1 LPAHSGLTHFD
12 LAPYQ
17 APLLFLAAAGIVV
30 PVFKRLRLSPVLG
43 FLLAGMLIGP
53 HGLGRLD
60 QIMPVEIPF
69 LAKSDRIAV
78 LAEFGVVFL
87 MFNMGLE
94 LSLERLVL
102 LRRYVFG
109 LGAAQVA
116 ACGLALMVCARL
128 FGQSWPASATLA
140 IALALSSTAIVMPV
154 LAEKKRLNS
163 FSGRAIFS
171 VLLFQDLLVAPLLL
185 VMSMSAE
192 GGRADIA
199 WTFASAIAALGLIAG
214 IGRIALRPFFQLV
227 AAARSNDVF
236 IAACLLVVT
245 ATAVAA
251 AYAGLSMALG
261 AFIAGLL
268 LAETEFRR
276 AVELTIEPFKGLLL
290 GLFFVSVGADLDP
303 LRILANP
310 LPTLGLA
317 LGLTALKAPIVAA
330 LARAFGAPI
339 RKAREIGLLL
349 APGGEFAFL
358 ILGAAAA
365 ANILPKE
372 LAGDAM
378 IGVTLSMT
386 LIPSLASFAMRPPKT
401 APAPES
407 QPPDLQAAERVFIV
421 GYGRVGQIV
430 AELMRAHKLDYLC
443 IDADPGVAAAAREKE
458 KGEPVYWGD
467 ATRPDFLANC
477 GLATARA
484 VVVTMHTPSAVD
496 AVVRIARAARPDLTI
511 VARARDALHA
521 RHLYALGATDAVPE
535 TTEAS
540 LQLSEAALV
549 DIGIPMGLVIA
560 SIHEQRDIYRK
571 ALIAEGDVAASAPRP
586 FSARRKKR

>member
-1 LPAHSGLTHFD
+1 MPAHLD

-17 APLLFLAAAGIVV
+17 APLLFLVAAGVVV
-30 PVFKRLRLSPVLG
+30 PLFKKLRLSPVLG

-53 HGLGRLD
+53 HGLGRINEVLG
-60 QIMPVEIPF
+60 VGIPF
-69 LAKSDRIAV
+69 LAKSDQIAT

-94 LSLERLVL
+94 LSLERLIL

-109 LGAAQVA
+109 LGAAQAA
-116 ACGLALMVCARL
+116 ACGLALMICAHL
-128 FGQSWPASATLA
+128 FGQDWAASATLG
-140 IALALSSTAIVMPV
+140 IALALSSTAIVVPV

-192 GGRADIA
+192 SGHDLLLTLGYA
-199 WTFASAIAALGLIAG
+199 FAALGLIAG
-214 IGRIALRPFFQLV
+214 VGRVVLRPFFQLV
-227 AAARSNDVF
+227 AAARSNDLF
-236 IAACLLVVT
+236 IAACLLVVI

-251 AYAGLSMALG
+251 ASAGLSMALG

-268 LAETEFRR
+268 LAETEYRR
-276 AVELTIEPFKGLLL
+276 AVELTIAPFQGLLL

-303 LRILANP
+303 LRVIAHP
-310 LPTLGLA
+310 VTTLGLA
-317 LGLTALKAPIVAA
+317 LGLTALKAPIVAG
-330 LARAFGAPI
+330 LARAFGAKGQ
-339 RKAREIGLLL
+339 KAREIGLLL

-358 ILGAAAA
+358 ILAAAV
-365 ANILPKE
+365 
-372 LAGDAM
+372 LAGIVSKQLADDAM
-378 IGVTLSMT
+378 IAVTLSMT
-386 LIPSLASFAMRPPKT
+386 FIPLIANFASRKPK
-401 APAPES
+401 AGVVEIAAPE
-407 QPPDLQAAERVFIV
+407 LAAAERVLII

-430 AELMRAHKLDYLC
+430 AELMRAHQLDYIC
-443 IDADPGVAAAAREKE
+443 IDADPGVAAAAREK
-458 KGEPVYWGD
+458 GEPVYWGE

-477 GLATARA
+477 GLATAKA
-484 VVVTMHTPSAVD
+484 VVITMHTPSAVD
-496 AVVRIARAARPDLTI
+496 EVVRIARAARPDLTI

-549 DIGIPMGLVIA
+549 DIGVPMGLVIA
-560 SIHEQRDIYRK
+560 SIHEQRDLYRK
-571 ALIAEGDVAASAPRP
+571 ALIAEGDVAATAPRP

>member
-1 LPAHSGLTHFD
+1 MPAHLD

-17 APLLFLAAAGIVV
+17 APLLFLVAAGVVV
-30 PVFKRLRLSPVLG
+30 PLFKKLRLSPVLG

-53 HGLGRLD
+53 YGLGRINEVLG
-60 QIMPVEIPF
+60 VGIPF
-69 LAKSDRIAV
+69 LAKSDQIAT

-94 LSLERLVL
+94 LSLERLIL

-109 LGAAQVA
+109 LGAAQAA
-116 ACGLALMVCARL
+116 ACGLALMICAHL
-128 FGQSWPASATLA
+128 LGQDWAASATLG
-140 IALALSSTAIVMPV
+140 IALALSSTAIVVPV

-192 GGRADIA
+192 SGHDLLLTLGYA
-199 WTFASAIAALGLIAG
+199 FAALGLIAG
-214 IGRIALRPFFQLV
+214 VGRVVLRPFFQLV
-227 AAARSNDVF
+227 AAARSNDLF
-236 IAACLLVVT
+236 IAACLLVVI

-251 AYAGLSMALG
+251 ASAGLSMALG

-268 LAETEFRR
+268 LAETEYRR
-276 AVELTIEPFKGLLL
+276 AVELTIAPFQGLLL

-303 LRILANP
+303 LRVIAHP
-310 LPTLGLA
+310 VTTLGLA
-317 LGLTALKAPIVAA
+317 LGLTALKAPIVAG
-330 LARAFGAPI
+330 LARAFGAKGQ
-339 RKAREIGLLL
+339 KAREIGLLL

-358 ILGAAAA
+358 ILAAAV
-365 ANILPKE
+365 
-372 LAGDAM
+372 LAGIVSKQLADDAM
-378 IGVTLSMT
+378 IAVTLSMT
-386 LIPSLASFAMRPPKT
+386 FIPLIANFASRKPK
-401 APAPES
+401 AGVVEIAAPE
-407 QPPDLQAAERVFIV
+407 LAAAERVLII

-430 AELMRAHKLDYLC
+430 AELMRAHQLDYIC
-443 IDADPGVAAAAREKE
+443 IDADPGVAAAAREK
-458 KGEPVYWGD
+458 GEPVYWGE

-477 GLATARA
+477 GLATAKA
-484 VVVTMHTPSAVD
+484 VVITMHTPSAVD
-496 AVVRIARAARPDLTI
+496 EVVRIARAARPDLTI

-549 DIGIPMGLVIA
+549 DIGVPMGLVIA
-560 SIHEQRDIYRK
+560 SIHEQRDLYRK
-571 ALIAEGDVAASAPRP
+571 ALIAEGDVAATAPRP

>member
-1 LPAHSGLTHFD
+1 LPTHFD

-17 APLLFLAAAGIVV
+17 APLLFLVAAGVVV
-30 PVFKRLRLSPVLG
+30 PLFKKLRLSPVLG

-60 QIMPVEIPF
+60 EVASIGIPF
-69 LAKSDRIAV
+69 LAKNERIAA

-109 LGAAQVA
+109 LGAAQAA
-116 ACGLALMVCARL
+116 ACALALMLCAKL
-128 FGQSWPASATLA
+128 LGQSWAASATLG
-140 IALALSSTAIVMPV
+140 IALALSSTAIVVPV

-185 VMSMSAE
+185 VMSMAAE
-192 GGRADIA
+192 GDKSDLL
-199 WTFASAIAALGLIAG
+199 WTFASAFAALGLIAG
-214 IGRIALRPFFQLV
+214 VGRVALRPFFQLV
-227 AAARSNDVF
+227 AAARSNDLF
-236 IAACLLVVT
+236 IAACLLVVM

-268 LAETEFRR
+268 LAETEYRR
-276 AVELTIEPFKGLLL
+276 AVELTIAPFQGLLL

-303 LRILANP
+303 LRILAHP
-310 LPTLGLA
+310 LTTLGLA
-317 LGLTALKAPIVAA
+317 LGLTALKAPIVAG
-330 LARAFGAPI
+330 LARAFGAKGQ
-339 RKAREIGLLL
+339 KAKEIGLLL

-358 ILGAAAA
+358 ILGAAVLGG
-365 ANILPKE
+365 IVPKE
-372 LAGDAM
+372 LADDAM

-386 LIPSLASFAMRPPKT
+386 LIPLLASLAMRKRKGA
-401 APAPES
+401 APVEAAAPE
-407 QPPDLQAAERVFIV
+407 LAAAERVLII
-421 GYGRVGQIV
+421 GYGRVGQTV
-430 AELMRAHKLDYLC
+430 AELMRAHKLDFLC
-443 IDADPGVAAAAREKE
+443 IDADPSVAAAAREN
-458 KGEPVYWGD
+458 GDAVYWGD

-477 GLATARA
+477 GLATAKA
-484 VVVTMHTPSAVD
+484 VIVTMHTPSAVD
-496 AVVRIARAARPDLTI
+496 EVVRLSRAARPDLTI

-535 TTEAS
+535 TVEAS

-549 DIGIPMGLVIA
+549 DIGVPMGLVIA
-560 SIHEQRDIYRK
+560 SIHEQRDLYRK
-571 ALIAEGDVAASAPRP
+571 ALIAEGDVAATAPRP
-586 FSARRKKR
+586 FSARRRKR

>member
-1 LPAHSGLTHFD
+1 LPAHFD

-17 APLLFLAAAGIVV
+17 APLLFLVAAGVVV
-30 PVFKRLRLSPVLG
+30 PLFKKLRLSPVLG

-53 HGLGRLD
+53 HGLGRIDSL
-60 QIMPVEIPF
+60 MPVPIPF
-69 LAKSDRIAV
+69 LAKTERIAE

-109 LGAAQVA
+109 LGAAQAA
-116 ACGLALMVCARL
+116 ACGLALMLAARL
-128 FGQSWPASATLA
+128 FGQSWAASATLA
-140 IALALSSTAIVMPV
+140 IALALSSTAIVVPV

-163 FSGRAIFS
+163 YSGRAIFS

-192 GGRADIA
+192 GGKTDML
-199 WTFASAIAALGLIAG
+199 WTFAYAFAALGLIAG
-214 IGRIALRPFFQLV
+214 VGRVALRPFFQLV
-227 AAARSNDVF
+227 AAARSNDLF
-236 IAACLLVVT
+236 IAACLLVVM

-268 LAETEFRR
+268 LAETEYRR
-276 AVELTIEPFKGLLL
+276 AVELTIAPFQGLLL

-303 LRILANP
+303 LRVLAHP
-310 LPTLGLA
+310 LTTLGLA
-317 LGLTALKAPIVAA
+317 LGLTALKAPIVAG
-330 LARAFGAPI
+330 LARAFGAKGQ
-339 RKAREIGLLL
+339 KAKEIGLLL

-358 ILGAAAA
+358 ILGAAVLAD
-365 ANILPKE
+365 IVPKE
-372 LAGDAM
+372 LADDAM
-378 IGVTLSMT
+378 IAVTLSMT
-386 LIPSLASFAMRPPKT
+386 LIPALASFAMRKPKGPPLAEST
-401 APAPES
+401 APELAS
-407 QPPDLQAAERVFIV
+407 AERVIII
-421 GYGRVGQIV
+421 GYGRVGQTV
-430 AELMRAHKLDYLC
+430 AELMRAHKLDTLC
-443 IDADPGVAAAAREKE
+443 IDSDPGVAAAARE

-467 ATRPDFLANC
+467 ATRPDFLQNC
-477 GLATARA
+477 GLATAKA

-496 AVVRIARAARPDLTI
+496 EVVRLARAARPDLTI

-549 DIGIPMGLVIA
+549 DIGVPMGLVIA
-560 SIHEQRDIYRK
+560 SIHEQRDLYRK
-571 ALIAEGDVAASAPRP
+571 ALIAEGDVAATAPRP
-586 FSARRKKR
+586 FSARRRKR

>member
-1 LPAHSGLTHFD
+1 LPSHFD

-17 APLLFLAAAGIVV
+17 APLLFLVAAGVVV
-30 PVFKRLRLSPVLG
+30 PLFKRLRLSPVLG

-53 HGLGRLD
+53 YGLGRLD
-60 QIMPVEIPF
+60 GVIPVEIPF
-69 LAKSDRIAV
+69 LAKSGGLAA

-116 ACGLALMVCARL
+116 ACGLALMGCAL
-128 FGQSWPASATLA
+128 ALGQGWAASAVLA
-140 IALALSSTAIVMPV
+140 ISLALSSTAIVMPV
-154 LAEKKRLNS
+154 LAEKKRLNTY
-163 FSGRAIFS
+163 SGRAIFS

-192 GGRADIA
+192 GRADLA
-199 WTFASAIAALGLIAG
+199 WTFAWAFFSLGLIALV
-214 IGRIALRPFFQLV
+214 GRLALRPLFQLV
-227 AAARSNDVF
+227 AAARSNDLF
-236 IAACLLVVT
+236 IATCLLVVT

-251 AYAGLSMALG
+251 AAAGLSMALG

-268 LAETEFRR
+268 LAETEYRR
-276 AVELTIEPFKGLLL
+276 AVELTIAPFQGLLL

-303 LRILANP
+303 LRVLEHP
-310 LPTLGLA
+310 LTTLGLA
-317 LGLTALKAPIVAA
+317 LGATALKAPIVLG
-330 LARAFGAPI
+330 LARVFGAKGM
-339 RKAREIGLLL
+339 KAREIGLLL

-358 ILGAAAA
+358 ILGAASVAGIIA
-365 ANILPKE
+365 KT
-372 LAGDAM
+372 LADDAM

-386 LIPSLASFAMRPPKT
+386 LIPALASLATRQPRKAQVDSP
-401 APAPES
+401 
-407 QPPDLQAAERVFIV
+407 PPDLGAAERVLII

-430 AELMRAHKLDYLC
+430 TELMRAHKLETLC
-443 IDADPGVAAAAREKE
+443 IEADPIVASAARE

-467 ATRPDFLANC
+467 ATRPGFLENC
-477 GLATARA
+477 GLATAKA
-484 VVVTMHTPSAVD
+484 VVVTMHTPSTVD
-496 AVVRIARAARPDLTI
+496 EVVRIARAARPDLTI

-549 DIGIPMGLVIA
+549 DIGVPMGLVIA
-560 SIHEQRDIYRK
+560 SIHEQRDLYRK
-571 ALIAEGDVAASAPRP
+571 ALIAEGDVAALAPRP
-586 FSARRKKR
+586 FSARRKKH

>member
-1 LPAHSGLTHFD
+1 LTTHFD

-17 APLLFLAAAGIVV
+17 APLLFLVAAGVVV
-30 PVFKRLRLSPVLG
+30 PLFKKLRLSPVLG
-43 FLLAGMLIGP
+43 FLLAGALVGP
-53 HGLGRLD
+53 HGLGRLHA
-60 QIMPVEIPF
+60 ILPVEIPF
-69 LAKSDRIAV
+69 LAKTGQIAT

-109 LGAAQVA
+109 LGAAQAA
-116 ACGLALMVCARL
+116 ACGLALMACAL
-128 FGQSWPASATLA
+128 LLGQGWAAAATLA

-163 FSGRAIFS
+163 YSGRAIFS

-185 VMSMSAE
+185 VLSMTNE
-192 GGRADIA
+192 GGAADLLWAFA
-199 WTFASAIAALGLIAG
+199 WALAALALIAG
-214 IGRIALRPFFQLV
+214 LGRVALRPFFRLV
-227 AAARSNDVF
+227 AEANSNDLF
-236 IAACLLVVT
+236 IAACLLVVM
-245 ATAVAA
+245 ATAVTA

-276 AVELTIEPFKGLLL
+276 AVELTIDPFKGLLL

-303 LRILANP
+303 ARVLAQP
-310 LPTLGLA
+310 LTTLGLA
-317 LGLTALKAPIVAA
+317 LGLTMLKAPIVFA
-330 LARAFGAPI
+330 LALAFGAKPQ
-339 RKAREIGLLL
+339 KAREIGLLL

-358 ILGAAAA
+358 ILTAAATA
-365 ANILPKE
+365 GLLPRE
-372 LAGDAM
+372 LANDAM
-378 IGVTLSMT
+378 IGVTLSMAF
-386 LIPSLASFAMRPPKT
+386 IPPLASFATRAPKS
-401 APAPES
+401 ARVVVES
-407 QPPDLQAAERVFIV
+407 VAPDLAAAERVLII

-430 AELMRAHKLDYLC
+430 TELMRAHKLDYLC
-443 IDADPGVAAAAREKE
+443 IDADPGVAAREKE
-458 KGEPVYWGD
+458 RGEPVYWGD
-467 ATRPDFLANC
+467 ATRPDFLESC

-484 VVVTMHTPSAVD
+484 VIVTMHTPSAVD
-496 AVVRIARAARPDLTI
+496 EVVRIARAARPDITI
-511 VARARDALHA
+511 VARARDASHA

-549 DIGIPMGLVIA
+549 DIGVPMGLVIA
-560 SIHEQRDIYRK
+560 SIHEKRDIYRK
-571 ALIAEGDVAASAPRP
+571 ALIAEGDVAASAPRR
-586 FSARRKKR
+586 FSGRRKKRSG

>member
-1 LPAHSGLTHFD
+1 MPAHFD

-17 APLLFLAAAGIVV
+17 APLLFLVAAGVVV
-30 PVFKRLRLSPVLG
+30 PLFKKLRLSPVLG

-53 HGLGRLD
+53 HGLGRINELLS
-60 QIMPVEIPF
+60 VGIPF
-69 LAKSDRIAV
+69 LAKSDQIAT

-94 LSLERLVL
+94 LSLERLIL

-109 LGAAQVA
+109 LGAAQAA
-116 ACGLALMVCARL
+116 ACGLALMICARL
-128 FGQSWPASATLA
+128 LGQDWAASATLG
-140 IALALSSTAIVMPV
+140 IALALSSTAIVVPV

-192 GGRADIA
+192 SGRDLLLTLGYA
-199 WTFASAIAALGLIAG
+199 FAALGLIAG
-214 IGRIALRPFFQLV
+214 VGRVVLRPFFQLV
-227 AAARSNDVF
+227 AAARSNDLF
-236 IAACLLVVT
+236 IAACLLVVM

-268 LAETEFRR
+268 LAETEYRR
-276 AVELTIEPFKGLLL
+276 AVELTIAPFQGLLL

-303 LRILANP
+303 LRVVAHP
-310 LPTLGLA
+310 LTTLGLA
-317 LGLTALKAPIVAA
+317 LGLTALKAPIVAG
-330 LARAFGAPI
+330 LARVFGAKGQ
-339 RKAREIGLLL
+339 KAREIGLLL

-358 ILGAAAA
+358 ILAAAV
-365 ANILPKE
+365 
-372 LAGDAM
+372 LAGIVSKQLADDAM
-378 IGVTLSMT
+378 IAVTLSMT
-386 LIPSLASFAMRPPKT
+386 FIPVLASFAARKPK
-401 APAPES
+401 AGVVEIAAPE
-407 QPPDLQAAERVFIV
+407 LAAAERVLII

-430 AELMRAHKLDYLC
+430 AELMRAHKLDYIC
-443 IDADPGVAAAAREKE
+443 IDADPGVAASARE
-458 KGEPVYWGD
+458 KGEPVYWGE
-467 ATRPDFLANC
+467 ASRPNFLANC
-477 GLATARA
+477 GLATAKA
-484 VVVTMHTPSAVD
+484 VVITMHTPSAVD
-496 AVVRIARAARPDLTI
+496 EVVRICRAARPDLTI

-549 DIGIPMGLVIA
+549 DIGVPMGLVIA
-560 SIHEQRDIYRK
+560 SIHEQRDLYRK
-571 ALIAEGDVAASAPRP
+571 ALIAEGDVAATAARP
-586 FSARRKKR
+586 FSAKRKKR